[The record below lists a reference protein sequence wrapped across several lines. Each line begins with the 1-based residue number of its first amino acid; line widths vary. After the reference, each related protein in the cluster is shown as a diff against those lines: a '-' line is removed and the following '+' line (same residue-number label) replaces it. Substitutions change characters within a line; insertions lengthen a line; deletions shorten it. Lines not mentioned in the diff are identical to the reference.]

1 MYHLPEGNL
10 FSFLFLEKW
19 NFLPL
24 LIITGQINYDLKIS
38 PQMSTF
44 IPKMLKKKN
53 NDDETI
59 AQPSI

>member
-1 MYHLPEGNL
+1 MEVSTP
-10 FSFLFLEKW
+10 
-19 NFLPL
+19 
-24 LIITGQINYDLKIS
+24 LIIIDQINYDLKIS